1 MTRVCALFLCSVSPS
16 ASCLTS
22 PLPPPHPSCSYEA
35 RVAQKQE
42 EESRRSAQARSEKR
56 RETINRR
63 KREFLSGARPLP
75 FASKTRANRLGGGQ
89 RSGSS
94 GGDRSSTSDA
104 QKRMGMLAMQE
115 RMRLDGEARRT
126 NPGSRAGYSAGGAM
140 ASVSA
145 AAAAAAAAA
154 REQQPARQTSR
165 SPFQVRTDRLKS
177 SLTPSSLNDPAR
189 ALGGSGRRQGEDR
202 REAAVRST
210 ASPLAAPQ
218 QQRLLLPRAPAE
230 DVSGSPFRVRAV
242 FSYRQSE
249 PDELSFGEGEIITVI
264 QGAEEE
270 GWVFGSIGPRR
281 GIFPFNRCVP
291 VRT

>member
-1 MTRVCALFLCSVSPS
+1 
-16 ASCLTS
+16 
-22 PLPPPHPSCSYEA
+22 
-35 RVAQKQE
+35 
-42 EESRRSAQARSEKR
+42 
-56 RETINRR
+56 
-63 KREFLSGARPLP
+63 
-75 FASKTRANRLGGGQ
+75 
-89 RSGSS
+89 
-94 GGDRSSTSDA
+94 
-104 QKRMGMLAMQE
+104 MQE

-145 AAAAAAAAA
+145 AAAAAA
-154 REQQPARQTSR
+154 REQQPARQASR

-189 ALGGSGRRQGEDR
+189 VLGSSGRRQGEDR

-218 QQRLLLPRAPAE
+218 QQRVLLPRAPAE

-270 GWVFGSIGPRR
+270 GWVFGSIGARR